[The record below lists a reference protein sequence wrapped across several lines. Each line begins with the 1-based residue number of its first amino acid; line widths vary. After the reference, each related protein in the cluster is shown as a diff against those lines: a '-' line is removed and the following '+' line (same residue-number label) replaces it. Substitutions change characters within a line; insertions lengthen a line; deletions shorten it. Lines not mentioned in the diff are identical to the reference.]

1 MGNTH
6 VKKLPKSF
14 ETIFESIKHR
24 YLTVLTLTLVVN
36 GLGPPVRVDF
46 DHGKLHYVSETMA
59 IIERRLTTRSRAAAL
74 NWSSV

>member
-14 ETIFESIKHR
+14 ETIFESVKHR
-24 YLTVLTLTLVVN
+24 DLTVLTLTLVVN

-46 DHGKLHYVSETMA
+46 DHGKLHYVSETMT
-59 IIERRLTTRSRAAAL
+59 IIER
-74 NWSSV
+74 